1 SPVGGPVLGRP
12 PKARRS
18 SSFSSPVLLL
28 LLLLFLGPPLVAE
41 TWAPGPGPSSSRSG
55 SMATGSKAL
64 QSTCAYIEKVAG
76 EVRGRVQQNKVPSPD
91 QLASYVKQVVDQL
104 QKLTKGAPQSI
115 KDRMSG
121 PWGGLYDFAGN
132 RPLKPMTVHQF
143 LEVLEALEA
152 DFGAPAVPEDGV
164 KGAAPAVASPAASAP
179 AGCKGGAAAAAAPAS
194 GKGGAVAAAGKG
206 GVPAAAAPA
215 ASKGGTPAA
224 GKGGAPAAA
233 AKGGAG
239 VAGGAHA
246 APAGAAAP
254 AKGGSAG
261 SPAKGASAGKGGG
274 GYPPQA
280 ARGPG
285 PSRVTRGRTVQC
297 SVFPRSGLEA
307 RRWAPAG
314 DAGRAGRAPGGG
326 GSAPG
331 GASAYSPGEPVAP
344 AQAPS
349 SAPLGG
355 PGEPAAPWLCPPRP
369 ALPARSGGPGEV
381 VPREA
386 FELEGAE
393 VEYRR
398 CAWRRAAEIF
408 AELSRM
414 SSWQRRPIRVRDR
427 ETRESKEVPEGR
439 PTVSFSTPPG
449 MRYGARAV
457 TVDPGARPRR
467 SLRSS

>member
-18 SSFSSPVLLL
+18 SSFSSP
-28 LLLLFLGPPLVAE
+28 

-344 AQAPS
+344 AQAS
-349 SAPLGG
+349 G
-355 PGEPAAPWLCPPRP
+355 
-369 ALPARSGGPGEV
+369 ARE